1 MESSLCKDLGEKSHL
16 PGKSYLPSEE
26 ELKNFL
32 QKVEN
37 LEYTLVSQLVGWLC

>member
-16 PGKSYLPSEE
+16 PAKSYLPSEE
-26 ELKNFL
+26 ELKTYL

-37 LEYTLVSQLVGWLC
+37 LEYTLVSA